1 MPQITKLALGKVTF
15 GHLHLP
21 VILLKQLKDQ
31 PQMLNMFFI
40 GTTENENVV
49 EENEYTF
56 AQQRV

>member
-1 MPQITKLALGKVTF
+1 
-15 GHLHLP
+15 
-21 VILLKQLKDQ
+21 
-31 PQMLNMFFI
+31 MLNMFFI